1 MRFVSTALFA
11 ALFAVHASADWRQA
25 KEVPPE
31 LSAETRAKFE
41 AKLAEAKAAY
51 AAQASADALIWVG
64 RRTAYLGRSK
74 EAIFLFSRGIAV
86 YPQDARFYRHRGHRL
101 LTLRCFA
108 EAAADFEKGL
118 ELTAG
123 KPDEVEPD
131 GLPNAKNI
139 PTSTLQF
146 NLWYHLG
153 LARYLQGDF
162 EGAVAAYRGCLRVSR
177 NPDTVVA
184 TTHWLYMALQRA
196 GREGEAGI
204 TLGAV
209 PDDIEVIEDHDY
221 LKLLHLYLGKI
232 TPEEVEAGLGKDAA
246 GGLSDASL
254 GYGLANW
261 HLYNGRAEEARRLF
275 GRIVAGKEWS
285 SFGYVAAEAELAR
298 ANPD

>member
-1 MRFVSTALFA
+1 MRFVV
-11 ALFAVHASADWRQA
+11 FAVGLVLGALAAAAGWREA
-25 KEVPPE
+25 KEVPPVLPE
-31 LSAETRAKFE
+31 ETRAKFE
-41 AKLAEAKAAY
+41 AQLAEAKAAY
-51 AAQASADALIWVG
+51 AKEASPDNLIWLG
-64 RRTAYLGRSK
+64 RRTAYLGRYK
-74 EAIFLFSRGIAV
+74 EAIALFTRGV
-86 YPQDARFYRHRGHRL
+86 EKFPQDARFLRHRGHRL

-123 KPDEVEPD
+123 KPDEIEPD
-131 GLPNAKNI
+131 GLPNARNI

-162 EGAVAAYRGCLRVSR
+162 EGAVAAYRRCMNVSR

-196 GREGEAGI
+196 GRTGEADMV
-204 TLGAV
+204 LGSV

-232 TPEEVEAGLGKDAA
+232 APEDMETALGRE

-261 HLYNGRAEEARRLF
+261 HLYNGRAQE
-275 GRIVAGKEWS
+275 AGKLFRRILAGDQWS
-285 SFGYVAAEAELAR
+285 SFGYIAAEAELSRPA
-298 ANPD
+298 PD

>member
-1 MRFVSTALFA
+1 MRIIVCALCFVLGALTAA
-11 ALFAVHASADWRQA
+11 ADWRVA
-25 KEVPPE
+25 KEVAPS
-31 LSAETRAKFE
+31 LADETRAKFE
-41 AKLAEAKAAY
+41 AQLAEAKAAY
-51 AAQASADALIWVG
+51 AREASADNLIWVG
-64 RRTAYLGRSK
+64 RRTAYLGRYK
-74 EAIFLFSRGIAV
+74 EAIFIFSRGIVA
-86 YPQDARFYRHRGHRL
+86 YPKDARIYRHRGHRL

-108 EAAADFEKGL
+108 EAASDFEKGL

-123 KPDEVEPD
+123 KPDEIEPD
-131 GLPNAKNI
+131 GLPNARNI

-162 EGAVAAYRGCLRVSR
+162 EGAVAAYRRCMNVSK

-196 GREGEAGI
+196 GRTGEAGMV
-204 TLGAV
+204 LGAV

-232 TPEEVEAGLGKDAA
+232 APEDMETALGKDAA

-261 HLYNGRAEEARRLF
+261 HLYNGRAEEA
-275 GRIVAGKEWS
+275 
-285 SFGYVAAEAELAR
+285 ELAR
-298 ANPD
+298 LASK

>member
-1 MRFVSTALFA
+1 MRVFISALI
-11 ALFAVHASADWRQA
+11 LCLSIVASAADWREA
-25 KEVPPE
+25 KEAAPVLP
-31 LSAETRAKFE
+31 AETRAKFE

-51 AAQASADALIWVG
+51 AKEASADNLTWVG
-64 RRTAYLGRSK
+64 RRTAYLGRYK
-74 EAIFLFSRGIAV
+74 EAIGIFTRGAAQF
-86 YPQDARFYRHRGHRL
+86 PQDARFLRHRGHRL

-123 KPDEVEPD
+123 KPDEIEPD

-162 EGAVAAYRGCLRVSR
+162 EGAVAAYRGCMNVSK

-196 GREGEAGI
+196 GRTGEAGMV
-204 TLGAV
+204 LGSV

-232 TPEEVEAGLGKDAA
+232 APEDMETALGKE

-261 HLYNGRAEEARRLF
+261 HLYHGRAEVAEKLF
-275 GRIVAGKEWS
+275 RRIVAGDQWS

-298 ANPD
+298 R

>member
-1 MRFVSTALFA
+1 MLFSVVWVI
-11 ALFAVHASADWRQA
+11 LSPLVHAEDWREA
-25 KEVPPE
+25 KEVAPA
-31 LSAETRAKFE
+31 LAAETRAKFE
-41 AKLAEAKAAY
+41 TQLAEAKVAY
-51 AAQASADALIWVG
+51 AEEASADNLIWLG
-64 RRTAYLGRSK
+64 RRTAYLGSYK
-74 EAIFLFSRGIAV
+74 EAIGIFSRGIELH
-86 YPQDARFYRHRGHRL
+86 PRDARFYRHRGHRL

-139 PTSTLQF
+139 PTSTLLF

-153 LARYLQGDF
+153 LARYVQGDF
-162 EGAVAAYRGCLRVSR
+162 EGAVAAYRGCMNVSK

-196 GREGEAGI
+196 GRAGEADMV
-204 TLGAV
+204 LGAV

-221 LKLLHLYLGKI
+221 LKLLHLYLGK
-232 TPEEVEAGLGKDAA
+232 TAPEDLEAALGRDAA

-261 HLYNGRAEEARRLF
+261 HLYHGRREEAEKLF
-275 GRIVAGKEWS
+275 RRIVAGNQWG
-285 SFGYVAAEAELAR
+285 SFGYIAAEAELSRLASE
-298 ANPD
+298 

>member
-1 MRFVSTALFA
+1 MHEILRISRLLRRVA
-11 ALFAVHASADWRQA
+11 AQ
-25 KEVPPE
+25 
-31 LSAETRAKFE
+31 
-41 AKLAEAKAAY
+41 LAEAKAAY
-51 AAQASADALIWVG
+51 AKEASADNLIWVG
-64 RRTAYLGRSK
+64 RRTAYLGRYK
-74 EAIFLFSRGIAV
+74 EAIFIFSRGIVA
-86 YPQDARFYRHRGHRL
+86 YPKDARFYRHRGHRL

-108 EAAADFEKGL
+108 GAASDFEKGL

-123 KPDEVEPD
+123 KPDEIEPD
-131 GLPNAKNI
+131 GLPNARNI

-162 EGAVAAYRGCLRVSR
+162 EGAVAAYRRCMNVSK

-196 GREGEAGI
+196 GRTGEAGMV
-204 TLGAV
+204 LGAV

-232 TPEEVEAGLGKDAA
+232 APEDMETALGKDAA

-261 HLYNGRAEEARRLF
+261 HLYNGRAEEAEKLF
-275 GRIVAGKEWS
+275 RRIVAGDQWS
-285 SFGYVAAEAELAR
+285 SFGYIAAEAELAR
-298 ANPD
+298 LASK

>member
-1 MRFVSTALFA
+1 MRIFVGVLCFVLGAITAA
-11 ALFAVHASADWRQA
+11 AGWNEA
-25 KEVPPE
+25 KEVAPA
-31 LSAETRAKFE
+31 LSAELRAKFE
-41 AKLAEAKAAY
+41 AQLAEAKAAY
-51 AAQASADALIWVG
+51 AKQASADALIWVG
-64 RRTAYLGRSK
+64 RRTAYLGRYK
-74 EAIFLFSRGIAV
+74 EAIFLFSRGITV
-86 YPQDARFYRHRGHRL
+86 YPKDARFYRHRGHRL
-101 LTLRCFA
+101 LTLRCYA
-108 EAAADFEKGL
+108 DAAADFEKGL

-139 PTSTLQF
+139 PTGTLQF

-162 EGAVAAYRGCLRVSR
+162 EGAVAAYRGCLNVSK

-196 GREGEAGI
+196 GRTGEADMV
-204 TLGAV
+204 LGSV

-221 LKLLHLYLGKI
+221 LKLLHLYLGK
-232 TPEEVEAGLGKDAA
+232 TAPEDLEAALGQDAA

-261 HLYNGRAEEARRLF
+261 HLYHGRKEEAGKLF
-275 GRIVAGKEWS
+275 RRIVAGDQWS
-285 SFGYVAAEAELAR
+285 SFGYIAAEAELDR
-298 ANPD
+298 G

>member
-1 MRFVSTALFA
+1 MRTALSLLCTLLGCAVVSA
-11 ALFAVHASADWRQA
+11 AGWREAKEVAPDLPAESRARFDTQLAEAQAAYAKEASADN
-25 KEVPPE
+25 
-31 LSAETRAKFE
+31 
-41 AKLAEAKAAY
+41 
-51 AAQASADALIWVG
+51 LIWLG
-64 RRTAYLGRSK
+64 RRTAYLGRYK
-74 EAIFLFSRGIAV
+74 EAIALFTRGV
-86 YPQDARFYRHRGHRL
+86 EKFPKDARFLRHRGHRL
-101 LTLRCFA
+101 LTLRCFT

-123 KPDEVEPD
+123 KPDEIEPD

-153 LARYLQGDF
+153 LSRYLQGDF
-162 EGAVAAYRGCLRVSR
+162 EGAVAAYRGCMNVSK

-196 GREGEAGI
+196 GRTGEADMV
-204 TLGAV
+204 LGSV

-232 TPEEVEAGLGKDAA
+232 APEDMETALGKE

-261 HLYNGRAEEARRLF
+261 HLYNGRAEEAAKLF
-275 GRIVAGKEWS
+275 RRIVAGDQWS
-285 SFGYVAAEAELAR
+285 SFGYIAAEAELVR
-298 ANPD
+298 G

>member
-1 MRFVSTALFA
+1 MRIFVCVLCFVLGALMA
-11 ALFAVHASADWRQA
+11 GADWREA
-25 KEVPPE
+25 KEVAPV

-41 AKLAEAKAAY
+41 TQLAEAKAAY
-51 AAQASADALIWVG
+51 AGEPGADNLIWLG
-64 RRTAYLGRSK
+64 RRTAYLGRYK
-74 EAIFLFSRGIAV
+74 EAIDLFSRGIELH
-86 YPQDARFYRHRGHRL
+86 PRDARFYRHRGHRL

-108 EAAADFEKGL
+108 AAAADFEKGL

-123 KPDEVEPD
+123 KPDEAEPD

-153 LARYLQGDF
+153 LARYLQDDF
-162 EGAVAAYRGCLRVSR
+162 EGAVAAYRGCMNVSK

-196 GREGEAGI
+196 GRTGEAEMV
-204 TLGAV
+204 LGAV

-221 LKLLHLYLGKI
+221 LKLLHLYLGK
-232 TPEEVEAGLGKDAA
+232 TAPEDLEAALGKDAA

-261 HLYNGRAEEARRLF
+261 HLYNGRKEEAEKLF
-275 GRIVAGKEWS
+275 RRIVAGNQWG
-285 SFGYVAAEAELAR
+285 SFGYIAAEAELSRLASE
-298 ANPD
+298 

>member
-1 MRFVSTALFA
+1 MRILFSALCLGWGPLILA
-11 ALFAVHASADWRQA
+11 ADWREA
-25 KEVPPE
+25 KEVAPA
-31 LSAETRAKFE
+31 LAAETRAKFE

-51 AAQASADALIWVG
+51 AKEASADNLIWVG
-64 RRTAYLGRSK
+64 RRTAYLGRYK
-74 EAIFLFSRGIAV
+74 EAIFLFSRGIVV
-86 YPQDARFYRHRGHRL
+86 YPKDARFYRHRGHRL

-123 KPDEVEPD
+123 KPDEIEPD

-162 EGAVAAYRGCLRVSR
+162 EGAVAAYRRCLNVSR
-177 NPDTVVA
+177 NPDSVVA

-196 GREGEAGI
+196 GRTGEADMV
-204 TLGAV
+204 LGAV

-221 LKLLHLYLGKI
+221 LRLLHLYLGKI
-232 TPEEVEAGLGKDAA
+232 APEDIESALGKDAA
-246 GGLSDASL
+246 GGLGNASV

-261 HLYNGRAEEARRLF
+261 HLYHGRAEEAEKLF
-275 GRIVAGKEWS
+275 RRIVAGDQWS
-285 SFGYVAAEAELAR
+285 SFGHIAAAAELVRVSA
-298 ANPD
+298 P